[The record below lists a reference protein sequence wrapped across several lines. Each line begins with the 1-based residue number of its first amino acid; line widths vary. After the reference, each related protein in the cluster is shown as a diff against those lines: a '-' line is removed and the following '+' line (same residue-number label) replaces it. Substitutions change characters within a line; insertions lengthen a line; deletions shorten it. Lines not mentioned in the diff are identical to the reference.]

1 MAWPDSGSPYERRS
15 IVQGMRVRDED
26 GKKLG
31 HVALIGQEHLYVRRW
46 PFSPHWT
53 EVPLA
58 RVRHVSRGEVLLEG
72 RAAGRQVKAGR
83 EAHGEIPTLTHPLTE
98 TAGWGDART

>member
-1 MAWPDSGSPYERRS
+1 MAWPEPASPYERRS
-15 IVQGMRVRDED
+15 IIQGMRVRDEG

-46 PFSPHWT
+46 PFSLHWT
-53 EVPLA
+53 EVPLS

-72 RAAGRQVKAGR
+72 RSAGRRV
-83 EAHGEIPTLTHPLTE
+83 EADRALHGEIPTLTHPLAE
-98 TAGWGDART
+98 PGGWSDAHT